1 MTRLRMAKA
10 DSPARDLEL
19 LGRSPYDVASLLA
32 SAMESGSGYWAQI
45 VGYVEPMEPKA
56 VIDADLSDVPEV
68 YPHCDYPLTGGAVL
82 LRRADEPN
90 AAPLRLDGEAIERGL
105 RLLRDTKAGALHWGH
120 WLNESDDAT
129 TGDVFLQLCV
139 LGKIVYG

>member
-56 VIDADLSDVPEV
+56 VIDADLSDAPEV

-82 LRRADEPN
+82 LRRVDEPN
-90 AAPLRLDGEAIERGL
+90 AAPLRLDGEAVERGL

-120 WLNESDDAT
+120 WLTDSADAT

-139 LGKIVYG
+139 LGEIVYG